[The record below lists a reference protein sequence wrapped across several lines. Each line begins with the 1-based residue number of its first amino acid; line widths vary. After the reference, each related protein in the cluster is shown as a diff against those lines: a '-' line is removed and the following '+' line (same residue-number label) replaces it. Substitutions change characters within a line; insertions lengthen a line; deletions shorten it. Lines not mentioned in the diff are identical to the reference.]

1 LITPPASRG
10 LLPPI
15 NGIAHADTAREESD
29 TEKNKGRNRTRDAM
43 QSLERGE
50 KRTMRERERER
61 AHSAFPRGREGARGA
76 RLGEADRYL

>member
-1 LITPPASRG
+1 MITPPASRR
-10 LLPPI
+10 LLPLI
-15 NGIAHADTAREESD
+15 KGVTHADTAREESD
-29 TEKNKGRNRTRDAM
+29 TEKNMGRNRTREAI